1 MERALSV
8 FLLVMRNVLIKRQR
22 VIQKIRRFFEQQAVL
37 EVQTPTLLNTPT
49 SDVYIDSISLNINA
63 NIGMQSTQYLHTSPE
78 LEMKKLLVQGSGD
91 IYQICQVFR
100 DNEYGECNS
109 NEFTLLE
116 YYRLGF
122 DVHQLMADMV
132 NLLQILGIQDKVYQ
146 LSYAQVFSQYADID
160 ILNTDFASLKVIA
173 LKLGLSTDFA
183 WIEEL
188 QMLLF
193 VHLIEP
199 KLKNLPLC
207 FIYDYPRS
215 QSALAKTEHQVAHRF
230 ELYLNGIEVAN
241 GYDEL
246 QTKGEYQQVFMREIA
261 KRKQLGKPILQI
273 DTLFLSK
280 FNKPLPQCA
289 GVAIGVDRLLAQIS

>member
-1 MERALSV
+1 
-8 FLLVMRNVLIKRQR
+8 MRNVLIKRQR

-63 NIGMQSTQYLHTSPE
+63 DIGMQSIRYLHTSPE

-100 DNEYGECNS
+100 DNEQGVRNA

-132 NLLQILGIQDKVYQ
+132 NLLQVLGIQDKVYQ

-273 DTLFLSK
+273 DMSFLSK

>member
-1 MERALSV
+1 
-8 FLLVMRNVLIKRQR
+8 MRNVLIKRQR
-22 VIQKIRRFFEQQAVL
+22 VIQKIRQFFEQQAVL
-37 EVQTPTLLNTPT
+37 EVQTPTLLNIPT
-49 SDVYIDSISLNINA
+49 SDVYIDSISLSVNA
-63 NIGMQSTQYLHTSPE
+63 DIDMQSAQYLHTSPE
-78 LEMKKLLVQGSGD
+78 LEMKKMLVQGSGD

-100 DNEYGECNS
+100 DNEYGERNS

-122 DVHQLMADMV
+122 DIHQLMHDVV
-132 NLLQILGIQDKVYQ
+132 NLLQALGIQDKVRQ

-160 ILNTDFASLKVIA
+160 ILNTDFDALKIMVS
-173 LKLGLSTDFA
+173 KLGLSTDFA

-199 KLKNLPLC
+199 KLKNIPLC
-207 FIYDYPRS
+207 FIYDYPKS

-273 DTLFLSK
+273 DTSFLSK

>member
-1 MERALSV
+1 M
-8 FLLVMRNVLIKRQR
+8 I
-22 VIQKIRRFFEQQAVL
+22 L
-37 EVQTPTLLNTPT
+37 E
-49 SDVYIDSISLNINA
+49 I
-63 NIGMQSTQYLHTSPE
+63 
-78 LEMKKLLVQGSGD
+78 
-91 IYQICQVFR
+91 
-100 DNEYGECNS
+100 
-109 NEFTLLE
+109 
-116 YYRLGF
+116 
-122 DVHQLMADMV
+122 MA
-132 NLLQILGIQDKVYQ
+132 
-146 LSYAQVFSQYADID
+146 S
-160 ILNTDFASLKVIA
+160 
-173 LKLGLSTDFA
+173 KLGLSTDFA

-273 DTLFLSK
+273 DTSFLSK
-280 FNKPLPQCA
+280 LNKPLPQCA

>member
-1 MERALSV
+1 
-8 FLLVMRNVLIKRQR
+8 MRSVLIKRQR
-22 VIQKIRRFFEQQAVL
+22 VIQKIRQFFEQQAVL
-37 EVQTPTLLNTPT
+37 EVQTPTLLNIPT
-49 SDVYIDSISLNINA
+49 SDVYIDSISLSVNA
-63 NIGMQSTQYLHTSPE
+63 DIDMQSAQYLHTSPE
-78 LEMKKLLVQGSGD
+78 LEMKKMLVQGSGD

-100 DNEYGECNS
+100 DNEYGERNS

-122 DVHQLMADMV
+122 DIHQLMHDVV
-132 NLLQILGIQDKVYQ
+132 NLLQALGIQDKVRQ

-160 ILNTDFASLKVIA
+160 ILNTDFNALKIMAS
-173 LKLGLSTDFA
+173 KLGLSTDFA

-207 FIYDYPRS
+207 FIYDYPKS

-273 DTLFLSK
+273 DTSFLSK